1 MRNSQRAAGV
11 LSRAPADIRRLAEG
25 YASDAVTIGE
35 SDADVHRLR
44 AAGRPTLFLKRLR
57 KSAHDSLR
65 DEAARLRW
73 LAATAVPTSEV
84 LLLADDRNH
93 EWLLMTAVPGI
104 DAAQADAPPA
114 AIVAA
119 MADGL
124 SALHRVA
131 VESCPFDETL
141 ARKIARAEANVA
153 GGRVEEDDFDEH
165 NLGRTA
171 TSLFAEMVS
180 QRPQS
185 EDLVVTHGDA
195 CLPNIMLA
203 DLLEGA
209 RFAGFVDCIRLGRAD
224 RYQDLALA
232 TRSIEYNFGTDWVEA
247 FLRRYGCWPAD
258 AAKLE
263 FYRLLDEFS

>member
-1 MRNSQRAAGV
+1 MQNVRRATRMM
-11 LSRAPADIRRLAEG
+11 SRAPAALRQLAEG
-25 YASDAVTIGE
+25 YASEVIAIGE
-35 SDADVHRLR
+35 SDAEVVRLH

-57 KSAHDSLR
+57 KNGHDSLR

-84 LLLADDRNH
+84 LLLADDRHH
-93 EWLLMTAVPGI
+93 EWLLMTAVPGV
-104 DAAQADAPPA
+104 DAAQTGVPPDAVA
-114 AIVAA
+114 AA

-124 SALHRVA
+124 SALHHVA

-141 ARKIARAEANVA
+141 ARKIARAESNVA
-153 GGRVEEDDFDEH
+153 AGRVEEDDFDEH
-165 NLGRTA
+165 NLGRSA
-171 TSLFAEMVS
+171 ADLFAEMVS
-180 QRPQS
+180 QRPTS

-195 CLPNIMLA
+195 CSPNI
-203 DLLEGA
+203 LLDGHS
-209 RFAGFVDCIRLGRAD
+209 FAGFIDCARLGRAD

-232 TRSIEYNFGTDWVEA
+232 TRSIEYNFGPEWVEP

-258 AAKLE
+258 TAKLT